1 MPDIR
6 TPWRAVAAAFALN
19 GILLGSWA
27 SRIPAIVETH
37 GLSETGLAALLL
49 CMGVG
54 ALVSFPLAGRLSD
67 GVGAVR
73 VTRAVAVIY
82 LVGIVLVAAAP
93 EPILLGAALFVF
105 GGAHG
110 AMDVCMNSWATEVEK
125 AGRRSVMSS
134 FHAMWS
140 FGAGVGAGIGFAA
153 VHLSVPVWAHFVGV
167 AVLAAALFGPLMG
180 IAWTSQTRPRGAAD
194 PVFALPRGPLLLVG
208 LIALA
213 SGLGEGAMADWS
225 AIFLTDVVGSGEASA
240 TLGYAVFSVTM
251 VAMRLMVDGL
261 VTRFGPTRVA
271 RASGLI
277 AAAGLVLA
285 ILPATLTAALLGFAL
300 MGVGYAALIPVA
312 FSRAASD
319 PIVPPGQGIAA
330 VATLGYGS
338 LLMGPP
344 AIGLLAEATSLRVAF
359 AVLAVVALGVSALS
373 PVLSR
378 GGRGVEQ
385 PA

>member
-19 GILLGSWA
+19 GILLGTWA
-27 SRIPAIVETH
+27 SRIPAVVERH
-37 GLSETGLAALLL
+37 GLGEAGLGAVLLSMGIGALL
-49 CMGVG
+49 
-54 ALVSFPLAGRLSD
+54 SFPLAGRLSD

-73 VTRAVAVIY
+73 VTRWIAVGY
-82 LVGIVLVAAAP
+82 LATLVLVAIAP
-93 EPILLGAALFVF
+93 GPVWLAAALFFF
-105 GGAHG
+105 GGTHG

-125 AGRRSVMSS
+125 ASRRSVMSS

-140 FGAGVGAGIGFAA
+140 FGAGIGAGIGFAA
-153 VHLSVPVWAHFVGV
+153 VHFSLPLAVHFTGV
-167 AVLAAALFGPLMG
+167 AVLAAVLFGPFM
-180 IAWTSQTRPRGAAD
+180 AFRWTSQTRPRGAAD

-208 LIALA
+208 IIALA

-225 AIFLTDVVGSGEASA
+225 AVFLTDVTGAGEAPA
-240 TLGYAVFSVTM
+240 ALGYAVFSVTM
-251 VAMRLMVDGL
+251 VAMRLTVDRL
-261 VTRFGPTRVA
+261 VTRFGPVRVA

-277 AAAGLVLA
+277 AAAGLVLV
-285 ILPATLTAALLGFAL
+285 IVPATLTSALLGFAL

-319 PIVPPGQGIAA
+319 PHVPPGQGIAA
-330 VATLGYGS
+330 VATLGYGA

-344 AIGLLAEATSLRVAF
+344 VIGLVAEVSSLRLAF
-359 AVLAVVALGVSALS
+359 AGLAAVAVVVSVLA

-378 GGRGVEQ
+378 SPKGSAQ
-385 PA
+385 TA

>member
-1 MPDIR
+1 MPDLR

-19 GILLGSWA
+19 GVLLGTWA
-27 SRIPAIVETH
+27 SRIPAMVERH
-37 GLSETGLAALLL
+37 GLSEAGLGALLL
-49 CMGVG
+49 AMGVG

-67 GVGAVR
+67 GAGAVR
-73 VTRAVAVIY
+73 ITRWIAAGY
-82 LVGIVLVAAAP
+82 LAAIVLVAIAP
-93 EPILLGAALFVF
+93 SPAWLAVALFFF
-105 GGAHG
+105 GATHG

-125 AGRRSVMSS
+125 AARRSVMSS

-140 FGAGVGAGIGFAA
+140 FGAGIGAGIGFAA
-153 VHLSVPVWAHFVGV
+153 VHLSLPVPLHFASV
-167 AVLAAALFGPLMG
+167 ALLAAVAFGPFMG
-180 IAWTSQTRPRGAAD
+180 LSWTSETRPRGAAD

-208 LIALA
+208 IIALA

-225 AIFLTDVVGSGEASA
+225 AVFLTDIVGTGEAQA
-240 TLGYAVFSVTM
+240 ALGYAVFSVTM

-261 VTRFGPTRVA
+261 ITRFGPVKVVRV
-271 RASGLI
+271 SGLI
-277 AAAGLVLA
+277 AATGLILA
-285 ILPATLTAALLGFAL
+285 VVPTTLTAALLGFAL

-319 PIVPPGQGIAA
+319 PHIPPGQGIAA
-330 VATLGYGS
+330 VATLGYGA

-344 AIGLLAEATSLRVAF
+344 AIGLVAEASSLRVAF
-359 AVLAVVALGVSALS
+359 VALAVIAVMVSTLA

-378 GGRGVEQ
+378 KPQGVAR